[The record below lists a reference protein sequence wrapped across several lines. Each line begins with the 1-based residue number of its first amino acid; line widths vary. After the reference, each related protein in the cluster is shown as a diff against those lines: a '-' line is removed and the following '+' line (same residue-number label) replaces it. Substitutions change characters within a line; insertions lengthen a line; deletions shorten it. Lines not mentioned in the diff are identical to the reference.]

1 MNYISNFFDDIIE
14 CSTTDVYSMKIN
26 EKYFFINKYF
36 FFPTLVIYFTI
47 EIIRSIKNKTIN
59 LYQIF
64 FNTLIFLTV
73 SNFAGSFVYDCS
85 DTLSYYYSLI
95 YSRD

>member
-26 EKYFFINKYF
+26 EKNFFINKYF

-47 EIIRSIKNKTIN
+47 ETIRSIKNKTIN

-64 FNTLIFLTV
+64 FNTLIFLTI
-73 SNFAGSFVYDCS
+73 SNYTGSFVYDCG
-85 DTLSYYYSLI
+85 DTISYYYSLI
-95 YSRD
+95 YN